1 MLYYSFVSRIH
12 TKPQFVHVVHRYVFF
27 IFVYYKDD
35 NFPMEIPKNFMPSET
50 SGASGCKEVRDVLTQ
65 QHVPCPACVPLLTWR
80 ALVLFS
86 QSLQALESREA
97 LTITDRPWCKRS
109 VVESWAALQQKRV
122 IVMGSP
128 SARGRQPQRLRQ
140 Q

>member
-50 SGASGCKEVRDVLTQ
+50 SGASGCKEVRDVLT
-65 QHVPCPACVPLLTWR
+65 PCALPRCACVDLAGPC
-80 ALVLFS
+80 A
-86 QSLQALESREA
+86 LQAVIASPG
-97 LTITDRPWCKRS
+97 IT
-109 VVESWAALQQKRV
+109 
-122 IVMGSP
+122 
-128 SARGRQPQRLRQ
+128 RGVDHH
-140 Q
+140 